1 MTCKHANSE
10 HPALCQQSVGKRGA
24 RGNPDSPN
32 YSSLRTATSE
42 DTGADGVSPTTS
54 LWGGSELDPL
64 EASTCI
70 TSFEDEGVGG
80 SGWATERRKL
90 RAPKVYFLFKKKPVE
105 FQAQAPEVVGYR
117 EGPQHSKRTYRADG
131 GRQPLLQTFLGKGP
145 DSPREN
151 KDTAATVPDDF
162 ETYWASRR
170 TVEPISLSPVCKKAS
185 PLPCGL
191 KSPTWGE
198 VTETDWKATYPPLGG
213 VLTDVR

>member
-1 MTCKHANSE
+1 MASVSHSNRHIVMTCKHANSE

-80 SGWATERRKL
+80 SVWATERRKL
-90 RAPKVYFLFKKKPVE
+90 RAPKVYFLFKKKPRRIPSSSTRSGRLQRRPTT
-105 FQAQAPEVVGYR
+105 FQAHVSGRWRQTTLATDLLR
-117 EGPQHSKRTYRADG
+117 EGPRFPKREQGYRGHSA
-131 GRQPLLQTFLGKGP
+131 
-145 DSPREN
+145 
-151 KDTAATVPDDF
+151 
-162 ETYWASRR
+162 RR
-170 TVEPISLSPVCKKAS
+170 F
-185 PLPCGL
+185 
-191 KSPTWGE
+191 
-198 VTETDWKATYPPLGG
+198 
-213 VLTDVR
+213 